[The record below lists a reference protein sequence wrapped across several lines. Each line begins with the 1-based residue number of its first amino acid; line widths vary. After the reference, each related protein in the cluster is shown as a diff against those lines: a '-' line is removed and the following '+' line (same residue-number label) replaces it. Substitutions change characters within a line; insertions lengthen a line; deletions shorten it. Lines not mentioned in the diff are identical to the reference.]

1 MMRNP
6 TPAESKASIRAM
18 KLEMMR
24 KVIGSIRWLIDN
36 PDAQTS
42 RQLATDDR
50 QSHLTPTDPAACKW
64 CALGRVA
71 HDFGVRPEMDAD
83 GNPNIAS
90 IYSYV
95 QKAIMKPLGLHN
107 YSFVTANDILSD
119 PDRRQ
124 EKLKELMWT
133 LGNKLDLMEKAA

>member
-6 TPAESKASIRAM
+6 TPAESKAAIRAM

-24 KVIGSIRWLIDN
+24 KVIGSIHWLIDN
-36 PDAQTS
+36 PDAQTC

-71 HDFGVRPEMDAD
+71 HDFGVQPELYAD

-95 QKAIMKPLGLHN
+95 QKSIMKPLGLHN
-107 YSFVTANDILSD
+107 YSFVMANDIFSD